1 MGYYAILR
9 QESPKSAAALFH
21 ENGPSL
27 PLFLSIVGQQRV
39 SPDIEA
45 VQHMI
50 LAHALAVAD
59 QLATLLAG
67 SAHVLV
73 SRRATGQGNVPSPPS
88 ACAFS
93 RTYLHADTPT
103 PQSFPVSVP
112 TLVRI
117 HRGGGLYSRLP
128 SRGMLI

>member
-1 MGYYAILR
+1 
-9 QESPKSAAALFH
+9 
-21 ENGPSL
+21 
-27 PLFLSIVGQQRV
+27 
-39 SPDIEA
+39 
-45 VQHMI
+45 MI

-73 SRRATGQGNVPSPPS
+73 SRRATGQGNVPSHPS
-88 ACAFS
+88 TFVFS
-93 RTYLHADTPT
+93 QTYHPADTPI
-103 PQSFPVSVP
+103 PQSFLVSGP
-112 TLVRI
+112 MLARI